1 MPLRSPHHAHPAAP
15 RTPRAPRTAR
25 TARDPRTPRAA
36 RAVSPSPSP
45 APSPRAVLAAA
56 AVAAPLLLAGCSGTG
71 TGSGDAPGFTSVTGA
86 DGAATTTATAA
97 AGSAS
102 SPATGTDA
110 SGDPAC
116 VAHLDTRQ
124 RAARTLAVGVT
135 GFDDA
140 AAAVDQGVRHLFIG
154 SGTDM
159 SILNGRGD
167 PSRSLAELE
176 RRAGEPLTVSVDE
189 EGGEVQRLAEV
200 AGELPSARR
209 MAGTMTPEQ
218 VRALMADH
226 GRAIRAL
233 GVTVDFAPDIDL
245 DGGADATAGVIGS
258 RAFSPDPATVT
269 AYATAYA
276 QGLLDAG
283 VTPVVKHF
291 PGHGHASGDS
301 HTGSVST
308 PPLDS
313 IGPDLEPFAA
323 LSRMPGVGV
332 MVGHVQVPGL
342 DAATG
347 GGDRVPGADAATG
360 GGDGV
365 RGAETPSS
373 VNPAAYRML
382 RDGWPGAAPFHGTV
396 YTDDLTGMKAI
407 SGTMDGPASVV
418 AALRAG
424 ADRPLTTESHD
435 VTAMLDAVVAAVD
448 DGTLRPG
455 DLARG
460 AGADCR

>member
-1 MPLRSPHHAHPAAP
+1 PAAP
-15 RTPRAPRTAR
+15 RTPRAPRTA
-25 TARDPRTPRAA
+25 RAA

-71 TGSGDAPGFTSVTGA
+71 PGSGDAPGPTSVTGA
-86 DGAATTTATAA
+86 DGAATTTATTA

-110 SGDPAC
+110 AGDPAC
-116 VAHLDTRQ
+116 VADLDTRQ

-209 MAGTMTPEQ
+209 MAATMTPEQ

-342 DAATG
+342 DAAT
-347 GGDRVPGADAATG
+347 
-360 GGDGV
+360 
-365 RGAETPSS
+365 
-373 VNPAAYRML
+373 
-382 RDGWPGAAPFHGTV
+382 
-396 YTDDLTGMKAI
+396 
-407 SGTMDGPASVV
+407 
-418 AALRAG
+418 
-424 ADRPLTTESHD
+424 
-435 VTAMLDAVVAAVD
+435 
-448 DGTLRPG
+448 
-455 DLARG
+455 
-460 AGADCR
+460 

>member
-15 RTPRAPRTAR
+15 RTPRAPRTA
-25 TARDPRTPRAA
+25 RAA

-71 TGSGDAPGFTSVTGA
+71 PGSGDAPGPTSVTGA
-86 DGAATTTATAA
+86 DGAATTTATTA

-110 SGDPAC
+110 AGDPAC
-116 VAHLDTRQ
+116 VADLDTRQ

-209 MAGTMTPEQ
+209 MAATMTPEQ

-347 GGDRVPGADAATG
+347 GGD
-360 GGDGV
+360 GV

-435 VTAMLDAVVAAVD
+435 VAAMVDAVVAAVD
-448 DGTLRPG
+448 DGTLRAE
-455 DLARG
+455 DLARA